1 MSAAITRKSELADRL
16 AALPPAVTQGLAM
29 RAALRTLPL
38 LEPWLA
44 ADEEAAAPM
53 LLPTWRALAV
63 GHAAAA
69 KLAAG
74 GHVGKLAALS
84 DAGLTTAAVDE
95 AVKHATKAVALAT
108 SVIVGTEAKNVF
120 HIARIAFSASVRAA
134 FCLCSN
140 AAAGPDAAVRAI
152 MFISE
157 ETKTF
162 PAAAAD
168 CAAVEAGD
176 TAAWLAAAPLWLEKE
191 PKWSIEGWPAMK
203 ARLLARDGE
212 HWRVWTD
219 WYDARRDPKG
229 DDPAPLETVVFRLDE
244 MHWRNGPQEANPL
257 LARFIG

>member
-1 MSAAITRKSELADRL
+1 MSAAITRKSELAGRL
-16 AALPPAVTQGLAM
+16 GELPPALTQGLAV
-29 RAALRTLPL
+29 RAALRTVAL

-53 LLPTWRALAV
+53 LLPTLRALAV
-63 GHAAAA
+63 GHAAAV

-74 GHVGKLAALS
+74 GHVGALAALS

-108 SVIVGTEAKNVF
+108 SVIVGTQAKNVF

-140 AAAGPDAAVRAI
+140 AAAGPDAALRAI
-152 MFISE
+152 MFIAE

-168 CAAVEAGD
+168 CAAADAEDA
-176 TAAWLAAAPLWLEKE
+176 AAWLAATPLWLGKE
-191 PKWSIEGWPAMK
+191 PRWSAEGWPAMK
-203 ARLLARDGE
+203 SRLLARDGE
-212 HWRVWTD
+212 EWRVWTD
-219 WYDARRDPKG
+219 WYEARRDPQAG
-229 DDPAPLETVVFRLDE
+229 DATALEVAVFRLDE
-244 MHWRNGPQEANPL
+244 MHWRNGPKEANPL